1 LLNIDLLPDTSIRV
15 LLSRS
20 STTVTRVGEII
31 LLDEVPFSPRL
42 PWEDLIVANDW
53 HISSG
58 IYTKEPSLGQLH
70 GDVVRLT
77 TAKYD
82 SDQLSSLTDQ
92 EFLLALI
99 QQNKENGLQAAIC
112 TGCNLVGARSDSKG
126 MDIGFRINKCEINYN
141 R

>member
-1 LLNIDLLPDTSIRV
+1 MLNIDLLPDTSIRV

-20 STTVTRVGEII
+20 PITVTRVGEII
-31 LLDEVPFSPRL
+31 LLDEIPFAPRP

-58 IYTKEPSLGQLH
+58 IYTKEPIY
-70 GDVVRLT
+70 GDTVRLS
-77 TAKYD
+77 TAKWN
-82 SDQLSSLTDQ
+82 SEQLATLTDQ
-92 EFLLALI
+92 VFLLALI

-112 TGCNLVGARSDSKG
+112 AGCNLAGVRSDSKG
-126 MDIGFRINKCEINYN
+126 MDIGFRINKCEMNYN